1 MENKRKMSRKA
12 LIAIIIS
19 CVFVVF
25 IGGAVWHFAD
35 LLGDYIERPDSS
47 IFFDPSASIDD
58 SDLSTSTPRPD
69 PKAEFEDG
77 SKIDGIF
84 FTWEESSTAVT
95 DDEASDEFKKVEKLT
110 DKDFVVVHLGLLLDN
125 DEFIFEHKFDKTV
138 VITIPIDENQIENGK
153 LYRLNGD
160 VLEMFEYQEVDEQFT
175 FKATELGVYVFVDD
189 NDILNPTPTPSTEP
203 SVTPTPSVEP
213 SVTPTPTPSIEPSV
227 TPTPTPSIE
236 PSVTPTPT
244 PSVEPSVTPTPT
256 PTVTPDV
263 TEDDIINILLLGLDT
278 RQNVFKGCRS
288 DTMMVLS
295 INTKTNKMTLTSIM
309 RDLKVTYVDCKGYT
323 GKSGKINAAYAY
335 NGVVGATATVESY
348 FGIEIDN
355 YAVINFSGMKD
366 VIEILGGVEIKMSAK
381 ETQQVFSSND
391 ERYGVAGTYQLDA
404 TQTLNYMRIR
414 KIDNDRYRTL
424 RQGKVLQALMDK
436 FSDASWT
443 ELYKLLVECS
453 SYVKTDMSLDV
464 MVKVAQYMFSMKS
477 TGLNHNSYPN
487 YNPPVYSWASEKV
500 TYCVYETNKEVQ
512 MAWFRKRIYG

>member
-1 MENKRKMSRKA
+1 MEDKRKLSRKA

-47 IFFDPSASIDD
+47 IFFDPNASIDD

-84 FTWEESSTAVT
+84 FTREESSTAVT

-160 VLEMFEYQEVDEQFT
+160 VLEAFEYQEVGEQFT

-189 NDILNPTPTPSTEP
+189 NDILNPTP
-203 SVTPTPSVEP
+203 TPTPSVEP

-309 RDLKVTYVDCKGYT
+309 RDLKAEYVNC
-323 GKSGKINAAYAY
+323 GKYSGKYGKINAAFAY
-335 NGVVGATATVESY
+335 NGVVGAIATIENY
-348 FGIEIDN
+348 FDIEIDN
-355 YAVINFSGMKD
+355 FAVINFVGIKE
-366 VIEILGGVEIKMSAK
+366 VINILGGVEITMTVK
-381 ETQQVFSSND
+381 ETQQVFSSD
-391 ERYGVAGTYQLDA
+391 DSRYGVAGTYE
-404 TQTLNYMRIR
+404 LNPSQALSYMQIR

-436 FSDASWT
+436 FSGASWT
-443 ELYKLLVECS
+443 DLYKLLVECS
-453 SYVKTDMSLDV
+453 KFIKTDMSLDV
-464 MVKVAQYMFSMKS
+464 MVKVAQYMLSMKDS
-477 TGLNHNSYPN
+477 GLQHNSYPN
-487 YNPPVYSWASEKV
+487 YNPPVYSWASEKG

-512 MAWFRKRIYG
+512 LKWFRKRIYG